1 MAHKK
6 KPRQA
11 TLPQM
16 EDRAIEELQR
26 GGIEYAEV
34 RDERMTLTKDEV
46 ARKVILLRLMKK
58 HNKLSYAYDGVVI
71 TIVPGEET
79 VKVRVRVRGKKTDE
93 EE

>member
-1 MAHKK
+1 MAGKK

-11 TLPQM
+11 SLPQM
-16 EDRAIEELQR
+16 EDRAIAELQR
-26 GGIEYAEV
+26 GAIEYAEV

-46 ARKVILLRLMKK
+46 ARKGTLLRLMKK

-71 TIVPGEET
+71 TVVPGEET
-79 VKVRVRVRGKKTDE
+79 VKVRVRGKKADE

>member
-46 ARKVILLRLMKK
+46 ARKGTLLRLMKK

-71 TIVPGEET
+71 TVVPGEET
-79 VKVRVRVRGKKTDE
+79 VKVRVRGKKADE

>member
-1 MAHKK
+1 MVQKK
-6 KPRQA
+6 IRQG

-16 EDRAIEELQR
+16 EDRAIADLQQ
-26 GGIEYAEV
+26 GAIDYAEV

-46 ARKVILLRLMKK
+46 ARKGALLRLMKK
-58 HNKLSYAYDGVVI
+58 HKKLSYAYDGVVI

-79 VKVRVRVRGKKTDE
+79 VKVRVRGKKTE